1 MTDTGATDFHC
12 LAIVAPGTPNTT
24 TSPGEPGDENSN
36 LYFTVV
42 YEWNEPSIRAGSK
55 EHRDWEASHVRPEEL
70 VESAIRITRRLVDEG
85 RL

>member
-12 LAIVAPGTPNTT
+12 LAIVAPGPSNP
-24 TSPGEPGDENSN
+24 TSSHDSDDENSN

-42 YEWNEPSIRAGSK
+42 YEWNEPDINAGSK
-55 EHRDWEASHVRPEEL
+55 EHKDWAASHVRPEEL
-70 VESAIRITRRLVDEG
+70 VESVMRITRGLVGEG